1 MKKITADTTFAELKA
16 MVKDASQERTPVGKS
31 LIKSEEP
38 ILIRVKEGIGTV
50 TVYENGF
57 FVYSEEGNH
66 TARAVANCKVMK
78 YPVVEGKPVEVKEED
93 FQGLPFPIVL
103 SQFGMVNL
111 EDQKK
116 KNEGYHHG
124 ISLDDD
130 ELRMEESLCVPDFTE
145 GLDREEDIWE
155 KRKMLLP
162 EIMEMLTERQK
173 EIAFLFYGEKVT
185 QEQIGKL
192 MGISD
197 RVIRYHL
204 NAVEKKFKKVRKKYF
219 R

>member
-38 ILIRVKEGIGTV
+38 ILIRVKEGIGTI

-57 FVYSEEGNH
+57 FVYSEEENH

-116 KNEGYHHG
+116 KNDGYHHG

-130 ELRMEESLCVPDFTE
+130 EIRMEESLCVPDFTE
-145 GLDREEDIWE
+145 RIDADEDIWE
-155 KRKMLLP
+155 KRLEMLP
-162 EIMEMLTERQK
+162 EAMEKLTEKQR
-173 EIAFLFYGEKVT
+173 EVIHLYFAEEKT
-185 QEQIGKL
+185 QEQVAEILHIGRTTVQDHYEAALKKL
-192 MGISD
+192 
-197 RVIRYHL
+197 
-204 NAVEKKFKKVRKKYF
+204 KKIL
-219 R
+219 

>member
-16 MVKDASQERTPVGKS
+16 MVKDASQERTPVGKT
-31 LIKSEEP
+31 LIKSGEP
-38 ILIRVKEGIGTV
+38 ILIQVKEGSGIV

-57 FVYSEEGNH
+57 FVYSEDGNH

-78 YPVVEGKPVEVKEED
+78 YLVAEGKPVEVKEED

-116 KNEGYHHG
+116 KNDGYHHG

-145 GLDREEDIWE
+145 ELDKEKDIWE
-155 KRKMLLP
+155 KRLEMLP
-162 EIMEMLTERQK
+162 EAMEKLTEKQR
-173 EIAFLFYGEKVT
+173 EIIKLYFFDEIKQDQIAKSTGVSQPYVAKALKRGLEILEKN
-185 QEQIGKL
+185 L
-192 MGISD
+192 
-197 RVIRYHL
+197 L
-204 NAVEKKFKKVRKKYF
+204 N
-219 R
+219 